1 MNLLEMVVC
10 PVHRDRLSIKVISAP
25 SRELFRVGLKEL
37 WKVAALEK
45 EYIYANP

>member
-10 PVHRDRLSIKVISAP
+10 PIHRARFSTKVVSAP
-25 SRELFRVGLKEL
+25 SRELFRVALKEL
-37 WKVAALEK
+37 WKVATLEK